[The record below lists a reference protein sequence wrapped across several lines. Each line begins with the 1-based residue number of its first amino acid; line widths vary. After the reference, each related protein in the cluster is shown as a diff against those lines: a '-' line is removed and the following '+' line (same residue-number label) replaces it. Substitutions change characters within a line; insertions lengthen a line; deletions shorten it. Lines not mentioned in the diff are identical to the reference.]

1 MPVPPV
7 DEHVTVS
14 VLLTPI
20 DVADTVEVFVRTA
33 LFTVSLRSLFTTL
46 PLPSLTFTR
55 IVYVVTVPGL
65 KVTFVVV
72 E

>member
-7 DEHVTVS
+7 DEQLIVM
-14 VLLTPI
+14 LLPSTI
-20 DVADTVEVFVRTA
+20 DVAESLDVFASA
-33 LFTVSLRSLFTTL
+33 LLTVSLRSLFTTL
-46 PLPSLTFTR
+46 PLPSLAFTR
-55 IVYVVTVPGL
+55 IVYVVAVPGL